1 MIEPCSMRRSEAL
14 SKEGG
19 PKCLCEM
26 ESTEKIFYKFE
37 KIYKITITLKR
48 AFSNYICTRSFE
60 KCTRGT
66 GIAGSMNKIL
76 RRPHG
81 LSTLHDNDIVE
92 KVASI

>member
-1 MIEPCSMRRSEAL
+1 MIEPRSMRRSEAL

-19 PKCLCEM
+19 PECLCQT

-37 KIYKITITLKR
+37 KIYETTITL
-48 AFSNYICTRSFE
+48 
-60 KCTRGT
+60 CTRGT
-66 GIAGSMNKIL
+66 GIAGSINKIW